1 MVCPRRILT
10 STVRARYGMI
20 PVRTDGEIKKSE
32 IFRWMERIRAMRID
46 RDVKQG
52 EVLLTDD
59 DEGIRLIATASYRN
73 EEGDNAAF

>member
-1 MVCPRRILT
+1 
-10 STVRARYGMI
+10 
-20 PVRTDGEIKKSE
+20 
-32 IFRWMERIRAMRID
+32 MRID

-52 EVLLTDD
+52 EVLLTD